1 MPTIPV
7 WHHGRVLYQETGD
20 GEEIPEPALLIHVDN
35 GGTLVIDQE
44 GRYITINRGTLKPL
58 IAELRAELARGRKEG

>member
-7 WHHGRVLYQETGD
+7 WNRGRVLYQETAAT
-20 GEEIPEPALLIHVDN
+20 EEIPEPALLIHVDN

-44 GRYITINRGTLKPL
+44 GRQITINRGSLKPL
-58 IAELRAELARGRKEG
+58 IAELRAELARKENP